1 LKNQK
6 LLYVLIFL
14 FGIGL
19 GGFFFMKGFKSPKQN
34 IAEKNDLHVGHS
46 DHSEETNY
54 DTDSLDNVVDIA
66 VSNLQKGKKE
76 NDPVLMMQQGIFILR
91 DALTLNP
98 KHELANYHMAL
109 LNLER
114 GTAANDKEQILKAQE
129 KVNLLLEIDPN
140 NEDYLILKK
149 DIEGKL

>member
-6 LLYVLIFL
+6 LLYILIFI

-19 GGFFFMKGFKSPKQN
+19 GGFFFYKGFKSPKHHIEEN
-34 IAEKNDLHVGHS
+34 LNLHADHS
-46 DHSEETNY
+46 DHSTEITYNS
-54 DTDSLDNVVDIA
+54 DSLDNVVNIA
-66 VSNLQKGKKE
+66 VSNLLKGKEE

-98 KHELANYHMAL
+98 KHEMANYHMAL

-114 GTAANDKEQILKAQE
+114 GIAANDKEQILKAQE
-129 KVNLLLEIDPN
+129 KVNLLLEIAPN
-140 NEDYLILKK
+140 NDDYLNLKK
-149 DIEGKL
+149 KIEEKL